1 MGFLDDIPGGGT
13 KKKRHRQDEI
23 EPEDIL
29 VRYTRIKCPKCHS
42 YRVPVYCSRNLP
54 VRYHKCEEC
63 GLRFKSVE
71 EL

>member
-1 MGFLDDIPGGGT
+1 MGFLDDMPGSGT
-13 KKKRHRQDEI
+13 KRKRAREVEI

-29 VRYTRIKCPKCHS
+29 VRYTRVKCPNCRS
-42 YRVPVYCSRNLP
+42 YRVPVYCSNHLP

-63 GLRFKSVE
+63 GMRFKSVE